1 MSIYDPSNNGQN
13 SSKGAMVQANMYAWA
28 ATGLGRIDIQS
39 EPEIKFEYVDMQE
52 QDKTRIINPLAHIQF
67 ATGLRPVR
75 GIFSKGGVRYT
86 DKNKTQLESV
96 EFPSETANKTDHAGN
111 PLGLYEIN
119 TLDGN
124 GNYTP
129 GAVHEKFL
137 LKPKIDNFTLVPKL
151 VADAE
156 SVNPTVFA
164 DSNAD
169 EKAEFVR
176 TSYVNFVLNDIS
188 ANGGRCNGATT
199 TNDDDDSTFYV
210 YDLSNNGDFNN
221 TGDGSY
227 NVIATFKIY
236 AKYNDDNSALTTTK
250 VWPGGHLQD
259 GHC

>member
-1 MSIYDPSNNGQN
+1 M
-13 SSKGAMVQANMYAWA
+13 
-28 ATGLGRIDIQS
+28 
-39 EPEIKFEYVDMQE
+39 
-52 QDKTRIINPLAHIQF
+52 
-67 ATGLRPVR
+67 
-75 GIFSKGGVRYT
+75 
-86 DKNKTQLESV
+86 
-96 EFPSETANKTDHAGN
+96 
-111 PLGLYEIN
+111 
-119 TLDGN
+119 
-124 GNYTP
+124 
-129 GAVHEKFL
+129 
-137 LKPKIDNFTLVPKL
+137 PKL

-199 TNDDDDSTFYV
+199 TNTVDDSTFYV

-259 GHC
+259 DFCNNLQAGTNLVNKADNNGSIYSLDGIPIKTYTKDIVDVSFVFNLNGAENGGTDGLKKKNTGGTDVSYVAHLMSGNLTDLLFTDGGKGVKRRYRCIFCMH